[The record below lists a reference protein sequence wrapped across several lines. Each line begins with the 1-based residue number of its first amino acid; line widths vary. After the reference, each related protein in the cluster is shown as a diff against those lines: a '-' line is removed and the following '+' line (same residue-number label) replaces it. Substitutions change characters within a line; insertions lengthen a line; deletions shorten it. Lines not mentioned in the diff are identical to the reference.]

1 MTDQSTDI
9 AHPEIRRMRHE
20 LKRRSL
26 TVERVER
33 LTPHMIRVHLTG
45 ADLAGFVSAAFDDHL
60 KVFLPRDGAEPD
72 RRDYTP
78 RRYDAAANRLL
89 LDFVDHDAGPAAE
102 WARGAQAGDTLE
114 IAGPRGSAVIAGD
127 IAQWLLIGDETALPA
142 IGRQVEEL
150 RQGPRVTSIVAVPG
164 PADEQRFESAAE
176 HRALWLH
183 RPAAQATDPPLS
195 RGARRDRHRT
205 GHLRLDRRRGRR
217 RPRHPRP
224 PDRARPSA
232 QLAQGRGAGSP
243 DRPTPRT
250 SRSKADPQATSPR
263 VANRGARLGRARQAQ
278 SDTTGGA
285 VTCASGS
292 SVLAM
297 SGASCPGA

>member
-183 RPAAQATDPPLS
+183 RPAAQATDPAPYLAALDGIDIAPGTFVWIAAEAGVARAIRDHLTARGHPLS
-195 RGARRDRHRT
+195 WLKA
-205 GHLRLDRRRGRR
+205 
-217 RPRHPRP
+217 
-224 PDRARPSA
+224 
-232 QLAQGRGAGSP
+232 AGYWIAGQ
-243 DRPTPRT
+243 
-250 SRSKADPQATSPR
+250 ADA
-263 VANRGARLGRARQAQ
+263 
-278 SDTTGGA
+278 SDKSLEG
-285 VTCASGS
+285 
-292 SVLAM
+292 
-297 SGASCPGA
+297 